1 MKIYTKGGDK
11 GLTSLWGGKR
21 VSKASERINAY
32 GTIDELNVA
41 VGMVRDVCN
50 DDAIEELLIR
60 IQNQLFTIGSYLAAD
75 PDKKGLKLPDF
86 DAAESIVLEQAIDEM
101 DRSLPQLKNFVLP
114 GGHLHVSFCHQA
126 RVICRRAERYVV
138 ALNDDNQVN
147 PDIIIYL
154 NRLSDYLFVLSRK
167 IAHTLGANEVPW
179 KP

>member
-41 VGMVRDVCN
+41 VGIVRDICT
-50 DDAIEELLIR
+50 DESIKQLLIR
-60 IQNQLFTIGSYLAAD
+60 IQNQLFSIGSYLAAD
-75 PDKKGLKLPDF
+75 PEREGLKLPEF
-86 DAAESIVLEQAIDEM
+86 DADEAVALEEAIDEM
-101 DRSLPQLKNFVLP
+101 ENSLPALKNFILP
-114 GGHLHVSFCHQA
+114 GGHLHVSFCHKA

-138 ALNDDNQVN
+138 ALNDDDQVN
-147 PDIIIYL
+147 PDIIVYL
-154 NRLSDYLFVLSRK
+154 NRLSDYMFVLSRK
-167 IAHTLGANEVPW
+167 IGQDLGAEEVPW